1 MLSENRYDSS
11 KITFKSKALDVE
23 CASSD
28 VLIKHRSR
36 TILAVRDFPIG
47 CGPSKRFC
55 SEVLKNSVH
64 FDVPGTTDDS
74 KSKEKLIESFDERQE
89 LGLVTEVELL
99 HKFLQDSLDNA
110 RLVNPLQISVSE
122 ATKLPNKAVPRRR
135 ISAIRSFPQGCGRMT
150 QQVDKEV
157 APESVALETNG
168 LGHYTPEVG
177 ILLRKK
183 GEATRKDGHQKNLAS
198 SGKINMFQSYSKCLE
213 IYQGKLH
220 ENDMDK
226 CLDGKLSG
234 HSSIHPSQEIASTHL
249 EVPGNRVIVQALMAA
264 PSCPCRN
271 GKWRSRSKLTNGVA
285 KSKDKKH

>member
-1 MLSENRYDSS
+1 MRPVSS
-11 KITFKSKALDVE
+11 RMVGRVRRQHSP
-23 CASSD
+23 SSCC
-28 VLIKHRSR
+28 VV
-36 TILAVRDFPIG
+36 AVGGTSSLVGIMMTLYGSLLCR
-47 CGPSKRFC
+47 
-55 SEVLKNSVH
+55 
-64 FDVPGTTDDS
+64 TTDDS

-226 CLDGKLSG
+226 CLDGNYQAIAAF
-234 HSSIHPSQEIASTHL
+234 IHH
-249 EVPGNRVIVQALMAA
+249 R
-264 PSCPCRN
+264 
-271 GKWRSRSKLTNGVA
+271 K
-285 KSKDKKH
+285 